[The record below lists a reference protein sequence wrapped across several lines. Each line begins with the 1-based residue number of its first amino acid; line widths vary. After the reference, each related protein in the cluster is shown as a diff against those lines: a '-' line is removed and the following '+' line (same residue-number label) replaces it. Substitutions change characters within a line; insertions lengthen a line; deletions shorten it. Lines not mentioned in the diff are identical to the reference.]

1 MAFASV
7 EEIQQHYAEAIN
19 AAGNDAAVVV
29 QLESQK
35 RDELAAFREQQI
47 AERER
52 QIWVREAVHEFPLAR
67 SFPQLLSGET
77 EDEIRNSAK
86 QVHEQLTEAFQEH
99 QRSQEMRRLWE
110 ISQNPPKET
119 PSEPTV

>member
-7 EEIQQHYAEAIN
+7 DEINQHYAEAID
-19 AAGNDAAVVV
+19 AAASDAAVVV

-35 RDELAAFREQQI
+35 RDALAVFREQQI

-52 QIWVREAVHEFPLAR
+52 QIWIREAVQDFPLAR

-77 EDEIRNSAK
+77 EEAIRESAK
-86 QVHEQLTEAFQEH
+86 TVHEQLNVAFQEH
-99 QRSQEMRRLWE
+99 QRSQEMRRLYE
-110 ISQNPPKET
+110 MSQNPPKENT
-119 PSEPTV
+119 E